1 MLKIFSTLFAFGFVF
16 TVPLSAATAETKTA
30 PETDGCLIDTD
41 NDGIVDKVI
50 AVRTD
55 GEAREAISGKLWK
68 QNRKAVFEFKLPE
81 VDKPVKKATL
91 KLFLNGKFGCHPDKE
106 GASGPETDLYYYL
119 SPEADGKIELVDDNG
134 VKLGSALP
142 GKPVESVRK
151 AITIDVTGAVQEA
164 AAAKSPWIG
173 FRLEA
178 APSAADGT
186 GWRWRTAEFAEANG
200 KQFCPTLTVVT
211 E

>member
-1 MLKIFSTLFAFGFVF
+1 MAYLHLFTFVLAAFCVNSL
-16 TVPLSAATAETKTA
+16 TAAPLTATTA

-41 NDGIVDKVI
+41 NDGIVDKAITVQ
-50 AVRTD
+50 TD

-68 QNRKAVFEFKLPE
+68 QNRKAVFEFRLPTLE
-81 VDKPVKKATL
+81 KPVKKATL
-91 KLFLNGKFGCHPDKE
+91 KLFLNGKFGCHPEKA
-106 GASGPETDLYYYL
+106 GASGPATDLFYYL
-119 SPEADGKIELVDDNG
+119 APEADGRIELVDDNG
-134 VKLGSALP
+134 TKLTTALP
-142 GKPVESVRK
+142 GKPVQDIRK
-151 AITIDVTGAVQEA
+151 AVTIDVTAAVKEA

-178 APSAADGT
+178 AADAAAGT

-200 KQFCPTLTVVT
+200 RQFFPTLSIVT